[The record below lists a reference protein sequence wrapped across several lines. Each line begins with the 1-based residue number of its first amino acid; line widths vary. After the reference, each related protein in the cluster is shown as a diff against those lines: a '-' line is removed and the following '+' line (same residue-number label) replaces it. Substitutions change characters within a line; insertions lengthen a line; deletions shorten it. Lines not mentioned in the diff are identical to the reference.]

1 MYIKFKNKIDIILGR
16 LNVSQ
21 KSLKIF
27 DNRVIDFLDEIS
39 IEIKRSKSARTF
51 SDLQAFGFWCRKA
64 NINRLSKNYTRNE
77 LMLGRGTVLHITPS
91 NVPMNFA
98 YSYMFG
104 ILSGNN
110 NIVRLPSRKFVQ
122 INILNKIISKILKKA
137 KYSIIKEKT
146 CFIRY
151 EKSDEISNYLSK
163 DMDARLIWGGDT
175 TINHFKSFD
184 TSPRCIDLTFPDRYS
199 ISIVN
204 LDKVFRL
211 KKEEIKNLANKF
223 YNDCYLMDQQGCS
236 SPQAIFWI
244 GKKNIIAKKIFW
256 DQLGKIVDYK
266 YDNDLSITNK
276 KITSLTRAAIES
288 EIDFN
293 LDYKNFKLIKLKIN
307 DLSKKIENLRCHFGT
322 FTEVDIKNLK
332 ELENII
338 TKKFQTIT
346 YFGIKP
352 DIIENFILTNNIVG
366 VDRLVPI
373 GRAFDIGPIWD
384 GYDIIYS
391 LSRIISK

>member
-1 MYIKFKNKIDIILGR
+1 MYIKFKNEIEIILGR

-27 DNRVIDFLDEIS
+27 DDRVVDFLNEIS
-39 IEIKRSKSARTF
+39 VNIKSSKLAKTL

-64 NINRLSKNYTRNE
+64 NINKLSKNYIRNE

-104 ILSGNN
+104 ILSGNS
-110 NIVRLPSRKFVQ
+110 NIVRLPSRNFVQ
-122 INILNKIISKILKKA
+122 INVLNKIISRILKKE

-151 EKSDEISNYLSK
+151 EKSNEISNYLSK
-163 DMDARLIWGGDT
+163 EMDARLIWGGDA
-175 TINHFKSFD
+175 TINHFKKFD
-184 TSPRCIDLTFPDRYS
+184 TSPRCIDLTFSDRYS
-199 ISIVN
+199 ISILN

-244 GKKNIIAKKIFW
+244 GKKNIDAKKIFW
-256 DQLGKIVDYK
+256 DYLGKIVDSK

-276 KITSLTRAAIES
+276 KITSLSRAAIES
-288 EIDFN
+288 EINFN
-293 LDYKNFKLIKLKIN
+293 LEYKNFKLIKLKIN
-307 DLSKKIENLRCHFGT
+307 NLSKNIENLRCHFGS
-322 FTEVDIKNLK
+322 FAEVDVKNLK

-346 YFGIKP
+346 YFGIEPK
-352 DIIENFILTNNIVG
+352 IIENFILANNIVG

>member
-1 MYIKFKNKIDIILGR
+1 
-16 LNVSQ
+16 
-21 KSLKIF
+21 
-27 DNRVIDFLDEIS
+27 
-39 IEIKRSKSARTF
+39 
-51 SDLQAFGFWCRKA
+51 
-64 NINRLSKNYTRNE
+64 
-77 LMLGRGTVLHITPS
+77 MLGRGTVLHITPS

-236 SPQAIFWI
+236 SPQAYS
-244 GKKNIIAKKIFW
+244 GLAKKILLQRKF
-256 DQLGKIVDYK
+256 
-266 YDNDLSITNK
+266 
-276 KITSLTRAAIES
+276 
-288 EIDFN
+288 
-293 LDYKNFKLIKLKIN
+293 
-307 DLSKKIENLRCHFGT
+307 FGT
-322 FTEVDIKNLK
+322 
-332 ELENII
+332 
-338 TKKFQTIT
+338 
-346 YFGIKP
+346 
-352 DIIENFILTNNIVG
+352 
-366 VDRLVPI
+366 
-373 GRAFDIGPIWD
+373 
-384 GYDIIYS
+384 S
-391 LSRIISK
+391 